1 MSYTTAVETLDRVT
15 SSWDRL
21 RHPLRWSCIFV
32 LPAWLKAWWE
42 AFGEQRELYLRT
54 LWDDQ
59 NVIGL
64 APLLVNNK
72 TASFIG
78 SADVCD
84 YLDFAI
90 APGEESNFFAVLLD
104 DLRNEGISRLDLRPV
119 RRDSTVLKYLPS
131 IARNR
136 GYDINCSPED
146 VSLELD
152 LPPTWNEYLA
162 MLKNKQRHEIRRK
175 LRRLWEAGRVEH
187 HCAEVSE
194 EVEDYLDTF
203 LNLFSLSKDEKASF
217 MNPKMESFFR
227 SLAKAM
233 ADIGLLRLGAIQVDK
248 VTAAMTM
255 GFDYDDSHYL
265 YNSAYDPQFSDLSVG
280 LLCKVLCLKESIEKG
295 RKKWNFLKGAE
306 PYKYQ
311 LGGQEVPLYNCLIT
325 AA

>member
-119 RRDSTVLKYLPS
+119 RPDSTVLKYLPS

-187 HCAEVSE
+187 HCAEVSQ

>member
-187 HCAEVSE
+187 HCAEISE